1 MLAMNS
7 SLDAGL
13 IASLSNAAAYGL
25 TVDVVAATG
34 STNADLR
41 ARLGDLSQPFLLA
54 AEQQSA
60 GRGRAGRSWQVAPG
74 ESLCFSLAWR
84 FNGSLANLSGLP
96 LAVGVVL
103 AEVLNARGW
112 PVTLKWPNDLLMK
125 GLKLG
130 GILIETVPVRDI
142 GMNKDAV
149 WAVIGVGINVHQSQ
163 QLSDAVGHG
172 IAALDTSP
180 VDRNGLLAACADA
193 LASAMLEFD
202 RTGLGSFTARWESL
216 HAHAGEQVWLMEAGQ
231 VLHQGIARGIDASGR
246 LLLDTGAGD
255 VAIAAGDVSLR
266 ANLPEG
272 PHAAAH

>member
-130 GILIETVPVRDI
+130 GILIETVPVRDV
-142 GMNKDAV
+142 GMNKDAD

-180 VDRNGLLAACADA
+180 VDRNGLLAA
-193 LASAMLEFD
+193 
-202 RTGLGSFTARWESL
+202 
-216 HAHAGEQVWLMEAGQ
+216 VWLMEAGQ